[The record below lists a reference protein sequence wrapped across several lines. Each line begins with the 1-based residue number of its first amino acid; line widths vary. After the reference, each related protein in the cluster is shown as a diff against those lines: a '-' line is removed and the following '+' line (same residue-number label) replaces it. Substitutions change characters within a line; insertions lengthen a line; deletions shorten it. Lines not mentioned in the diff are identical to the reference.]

1 MLDSDP
7 GHNGGGRITQPVRDL
22 LAAISSAF
30 HTRLELLFLE
40 VREELERSKQSIA
53 LFLIMI
59 GSFGLG
65 FVLLNI
71 FLVAWFWQNGWI
83 AAIGFLALLY
93 FAAGAYCAIKLRA
106 SLARPSG
113 LFSDTLRELGKDRDS
128 MNGFES

>member
-7 GHNGGGRITQPVRDL
+7 GQNGGGRITQPLRDL

-40 VREELERSKQSIA
+40 VHEELERSKQSAA
-53 LFLIMI
+53 LFLTMI
-59 GSFGLG
+59 GSFGFG

-71 FLVAWFWQNGWI
+71 FVVALFWQNGWI

-93 FAAGAYCAIKLRA
+93 FAAGLYCAIKLRA
-106 SLARPSG
+106 ALVRPSG
-113 LFSDTLRELGKDRDS
+113 LFSETLKELGKDRDS
-128 MNGFES
+128 VKGAEP

>member
-7 GHNGGGRITQPVRDL
+7 GQNGGGRITQPLKDL
-22 LAAISSAF
+22 LAAISTAF

-40 VREELERSKQSIA
+40 VHEELERSKQSIA

-71 FLVAWFWQNGWI
+71 FLVALFWQNGWI
-83 AAIGFLALLY
+83 GAIGFVALLY
-93 FAAGAYCAIKLRA
+93 FAVGLYCAIKLRA
-106 SLARPSG
+106 TSPRPSG
-113 LFSDTLRELGKDRDS
+113 LFPDTLRELGKDRDS
-128 MNGFES
+128 IKGFES